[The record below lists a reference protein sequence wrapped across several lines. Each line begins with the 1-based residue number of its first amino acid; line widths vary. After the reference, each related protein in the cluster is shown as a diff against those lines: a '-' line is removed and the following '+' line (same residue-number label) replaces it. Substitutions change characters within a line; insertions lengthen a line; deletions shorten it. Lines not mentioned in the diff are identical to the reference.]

1 MQAFYDAEFHR
12 EQGITEADWLQ
23 MLPGAA
29 GPDALQLTAPG
40 QARVVIGDGALHLA
54 WRVLPPRQIAL
65 IRLPRLGVHYRFE
78 GLPDDARQTFMKRF
92 DLYIQRGG
100 G

>member
-1 MQAFYDAEFHR
+1 VQAFYDADFHR

-23 MLPGAA
+23 MLPGAV

-40 QARVVIGDGALHLA
+40 HARVAIGDGTLHLA
-54 WRVLPPRQIAL
+54 WRVMPVRQIAL
-65 IRLPRLGVHYRFE
+65 IRLPRLAVHYRFE
-78 GLPDDARQTFMKRF
+78 GLPDDARQVFMKRF